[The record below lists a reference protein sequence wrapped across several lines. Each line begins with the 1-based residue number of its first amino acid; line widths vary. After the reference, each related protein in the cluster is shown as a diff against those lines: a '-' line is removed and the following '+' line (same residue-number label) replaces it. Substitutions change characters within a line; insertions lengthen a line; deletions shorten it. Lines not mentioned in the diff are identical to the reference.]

1 MSETPDDKREAP
13 ALEDADVL
21 LLMLEAADR
30 HTAQRGRVDLGTLI
44 QAMSQA
50 SVVAR
55 GFVAPLSAAEQ
66 PRVIEHTVAVL
77 KHSGHVVQ
85 FRDGCQITQT
95 GRVAA
100 SQVSVAGTDRSIL
113 ARCVIAALAR
123 QAPPLS
129 RMQRA
134 VRDMRRGRPPRWC

>member
-30 HTAQRGRVDLGTLI
+30 HTAQRGRVDFATLH

-50 SVVAR
+50 SILAC
-55 GFVAPLSAAEQ
+55 GFVAPRSAAEQ
-66 PRVIEHTVAVL
+66 SRVIEHTVTML

-85 FRDGCQITQT
+85 SSDGYRITQT

-100 SQVSVAGTDRSIL
+100 SQVPAADTDRSIS
-113 ARCVIAALAR
+113 ARCVIAALAH
-123 QAPPLS
+123 QVPPLS

-134 VRDMRRGRPPRWC
+134 VRDMRRSRPPRWC